1 MISAYIAMQRF
12 LHVMSKN
19 EEFVNTMEKRM
30 IKEWYYALT
39 INDGLMC
46 SFSTRM
52 QP

>member
-19 EEFVNTMEKRM
+19 KEFVNTMEKRM
-30 IKEWYYALT
+30 IKEWYDALT
-39 INDGLMC
+39 IDDGLMC
-46 SFSTRM
+46 SFSARM